1 MKVCIT
7 LIMVLV
13 FLIHGLASDPEPSCC
28 ATRKVGSY
36 TYSLSKDQVAREFP
50 IECQEQCAYT
60 RDGED
65 NSPDF
70 CFKPGSLSSSCV
82 GDNNEVSCGAHSASS
97 CALCPGKHGSAWCH
111 GDCEWTSNICKPKKK
126 VTQVLLLT
134 GGKDLGDD
142 SWTAMSNVEL
152 IPRDLVSPSCSLPPL
167 LRPRHS
173 HSSNVLSGEAIIC
186 GGEPYKTRGQSCE
199 KLTASG
205 WQDFGQMAKKRRDH
219 TGHTLA
225 STILLVGG
233 YGRSSSSSSEYID
246 TSGKSKPGPRISPER
261 YRHCGVTVDQSKI
274 VLIGG
279 KIAPSSVTLMEG
291 LNEGETS
298 TSKNLPSLNIGRYD
312 HACGAYL
319 KEDGNMELIVVGR
332 DRYGNEANEANSKT
346 TETFSFPEGTR
357 WKLASGKLPYEPAT
371 KLIGATVNGE
381 FIVTGFASGDEYD
394 INNDFD
400 DSGYYYNYA
409 NDVPYSVEILLW
421 SRDSESWEKIGT
433 LQKDRAY
440 PGIVAVDVNT
450 LSC

>member
-7 LIMVLV
+7 LMVLV
-13 FLIHGLASDPEPSCC
+13 LIHGLTSEPEPNCC
-28 ATRKVGSY
+28 ASRKVGSF
-36 TYSLSKDQVAREFP
+36 TYSLSKDTKTREFP
-50 IECQEQCAYT
+50 SECQERCAYT

-65 NSPDF
+65 NSPDY

-82 GDNNEVSCGAHSASS
+82 GDSNEVSCGAHSASS

-126 VTQVLLLT
+126 DTQVLLLT
-134 GGKDLGDD
+134 GGNDLGDV
-142 SWTAMSNVEL
+142 SWTPMSNVEL

-167 LRPRHS
+167 LRPRYS
-173 HSSNVLSGEAIIC
+173 HSSNVLSGETIIC
-186 GGEPYKTRGQSCE
+186 GGNPYKTRGQSCE

-205 WQDFGQMAKKRRDH
+205 WQDFGQMAKKRTYH

-233 YGRSSSSSSEYID
+233 ESSYSSSEYID

-261 YRHCGVTVDQSKI
+261 YQHCGVTVDQSKI

-279 KIAPSSVTLMEG
+279 SNAPSSVTLMEG
-291 LNEGETS
+291 LNEGETT
-298 TSKNLPSLNIGRYD
+298 TSKNLPSLNIGRWG

-332 DRYGNEANEANSKT
+332 DRSGNEANSKT

-357 WKLASGKLPYEPAT
+357 WKLTSGRLPYEPAT
-371 KLIGATVNGE
+371 KLNGATVNGE
-381 FIVTGFASGDEYD
+381 FIVTGFASGDDYD
-394 INNDFD
+394 INNDLD
-400 DSGYYYNYA
+400 EDGDYNYA